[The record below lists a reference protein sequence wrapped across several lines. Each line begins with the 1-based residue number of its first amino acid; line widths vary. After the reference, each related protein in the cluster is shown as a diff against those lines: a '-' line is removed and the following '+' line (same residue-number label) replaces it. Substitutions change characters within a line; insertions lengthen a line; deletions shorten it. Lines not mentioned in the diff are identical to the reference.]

1 MYFFVAS
8 VAPFVRVVFWVLLPQ
23 VCSHTL
29 LFLSLHSCLSLSL
42 LCLSLHSF
50 SHETIPAHPA
60 GNESLHEYE
69 IIKKHVLADTEDVE
83 D

>member
-8 VAPFVRVVFWVLLPQ
+8 VAPFVRVVLWVLLPQ

-29 LFLSLHSCLSLSL
+29 SFSLSTRVSLSL